1 MRTTRAR
8 TTFTVM
14 TAVIAAAAGAVLT
27 FPSGA
32 IAQPPHDSDDP
43 GHSNPLPGPSV
54 PTYPDITAEA
64 SIVVNRYNGAVLGG
78 VNADRLMAPAST
90 TKMMV
95 GLLAVEG
102 IEEGWLPENATV
114 TTQSDVAVEGGGA
127 IGLVPGD
134 TISVRDL
141 LYLSLVAS
149 QNDAATALGTY
160 IGGSRSSFIGAMD
173 QRAAELGLRNTSY
186 VVISGRDPGDIITS
200 CEEAPGRDTETDFN
214 LPWCAHHTTARDL
227 ATLARIALDH
237 PLFAQV
243 VSTQTW
249 STTTWRRPRANG
261 TGVRAV
267 DVANQGSTNQL
278 LCNFP
283 GAYGVK
289 TGTSFLAGEALV
301 SAARRSGATDT
312 IAVVLNSDTNRR
324 FNDSRELLNFGLN
337 YYH

>member
-1 MRTTRAR
+1 MNLTHAR
-8 TTFTVM
+8 TSLALM
-14 TAVIAAAAGAVLT
+14 AVVAAAASAVLV

-32 IAQPPHDSDDP
+32 IAQPPYDPDDP
-43 GHSNPLPGPSV
+43 GHSDPLPGPSV
-54 PTYPDITAEA
+54 PSYPSVTAEA

-78 VNADRLMAPAST
+78 QNSDRLMAPAST

-102 IEEGWLPENATV
+102 IEDGWISENDTV
-114 TTQSDVAVEGGGA
+114 TIQSDVAVEGGGQV
-127 IGLVPGD
+127 GLVPGD

-149 QNDAATALGTY
+149 ENDAATALGTY

-173 QRAAELGLRNTSY
+173 QRAAELGLHNTSY
-186 VVISGRDPGDIITS
+186 VVISGRDPGDIIPS

-227 ATLARIALDH
+227 ASLARITLDH

-243 VSTQTW
+243 VGTQAWT
-249 STTTWRRPRANG
+249 TTTWRRPRANG
-261 TGVRAV
+261 SGVRAV
-267 DVANQGSTNQL
+267 DVTKTTTNQL
-278 LCNFP
+278 LNTFA

-312 IAVVLNSDTNRR
+312 IAVVLNSDANQR
-324 FNDSRELLNFGLN
+324 FSDSTRLLNFGLN
-337 YYH
+337 YYQ